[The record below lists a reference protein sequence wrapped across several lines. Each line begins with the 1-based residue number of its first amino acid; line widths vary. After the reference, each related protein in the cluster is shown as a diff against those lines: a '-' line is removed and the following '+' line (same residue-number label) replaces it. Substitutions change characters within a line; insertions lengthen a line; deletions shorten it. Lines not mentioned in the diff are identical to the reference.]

1 MKTVHELEI
10 ALQKRVKNFLKD
22 KKFSSLSS
30 EVKNNVIEVV
40 QNIYLNIGTLNY
52 TVNEIGIE
60 EEDLMNGLEEYL
72 EDYLKELEASLNEE
86 K

>member
-1 MKTVHELEI
+1 MKTVHKLEI

-22 KKFSSLSS
+22 KKFASLDR
-30 EVKNNVIEVV
+30 EIKDNVIEII

-72 EDYLKELEASLNEE
+72 EDYLKEIEASLNEG